1 MRSSTPEDLSG
12 RCARCY
18 LPTALCLC
26 ADVPVIPTRTELLI
40 IRHNK
45 ESQKSTNTARIAA
58 LALPRCHIVSYG
70 APGAPFDASVLDAPD
85 TWLLFPDAPE
95 AEGPPPKRLV
105 VIDGSWAQ
113 ARRMVQRVPALR
125 RLPGM
130 RLPPPAPDTRRLRKP
145 PHPDGM
151 STLEAMAGA
160 LARLE
165 GEELAKPLLTL
176 HELMIERV
184 LASRGRLGW
193 ENYL

>member
-1 MRSSTPEDLSG
+1 MRSRTPEDLAG
-12 RCARCY
+12 RCERCY
-18 LPTALCLC
+18 LPTAWCLC
-26 ADVPVIPTRTELLI
+26 ADVPVVPTRTELLV
-40 IRHNK
+40 IRHHK

-58 LALPRCHIVSYG
+58 LALPRCGIVSYG
-70 APGAPFDASVLDAPD
+70 APGSPFDAAVLDTPD

-95 AEGPPPKRLV
+95 AEGPPPKRLI

-113 ARRMVQRVPALR
+113 ARRMMQRVPALR
-125 RLPGM
+125 RLPGL
-130 RLPPPAPDTRRLRKP
+130 RLPPPGPDTRRLRRP

-165 GEELAKPLLTL
+165 GADVAKPLLTL

-193 ENYL
+193 ENYR

>member
-1 MRSSTPEDLSG
+1 
-12 RCARCY
+12 
-18 LPTALCLC
+18 
-26 ADVPVIPTRTELLI
+26 
-40 IRHNK
+40 
-45 ESQKSTNTARIAA
+45 
-58 LALPRCHIVSYG
+58 
-70 APGAPFDASVLDAPD
+70 
-85 TWLLFPDAPE
+85 
-95 AEGPPPKRLV
+95 
-105 VIDGSWAQ
+105 
-113 ARRMVQRVPALR
+113 MVQRVPALR

>member
-1 MRSSTPEDLSG
+1 MRSRTPEDLAG
-12 RCARCY
+12 RCERCY
-18 LPTALCLC
+18 LPTAWCLC
-26 ADVPVIPTRTELLI
+26 ADVPVVPTRTELLV
-40 IRHNK
+40 IRHHK

-58 LALPRCHIVSYG
+58 LALPRCGIVSYG
-70 APGAPFDASVLDAPD
+70 APGAPFDAAVLDTPD

-95 AEGPPPKRLV
+95 AEGPPPKRLI

-113 ARRMVQRVPALR
+113 ARRMMQRVPALR
-125 RLPGM
+125 RLPGL
-130 RLPPPAPDTRRLRKP
+130 RLPPPGPDTRRLRRP

-165 GEELAKPLLTL
+165 GADVAKPLLTL

-193 ENYL
+193 ENYR